1 MKIARRLL
9 DAALQNPD
17 GAALFLDFDGTLV
30 EIAATPDG
38 AAAPAA
44 LARVLERA
52 SAALSGALALVSGRR
67 IADLDARLAPF
78 RGAAAGVHGAEMR
91 LDPAHPIKAGEKL
104 DARVR
109 DEVAQLTGD
118 DPRLLLE
125 DKGHAIAVH
134 YRLAEHFGPEL
145 ERRLEHYVR
154 EVDGLRVQP
163 GRKVIEILGEAV
175 TKGDAVRRFMREKPF
190 VGRRPIMIGDDR
202 TDVSAFDACAAL
214 GGVGLSVAGEF
225 FHAAEADFAS
235 PEDVR
240 RWLGEFSLISPEV
253 RR

>member
-1 MKIARRLL
+1 METARRWL
-9 DAALQNPD
+9 DAALQNP
-17 GAALFLDFDGTLV
+17 AAVALFLDFDGTLV

-38 AAAPAA
+38 AAAPEA

-52 SAALSGALALVSGRR
+52 SAALGGALALVSGRR

-78 RGAAAGVHGAEMR
+78 LGAAAGVHGGEMR

-109 DEVAQLTGD
+109 DDVAELTGN

-134 YRLAEHFGPEL
+134 YRLAEQVGPEL

-163 GRKVIEILGEAV
+163 GRKVVEILGDAV

-202 TDVSAFDACAAL
+202 SDVSAFDACAAL
-214 GGVGLSVAGEF
+214 GGVGLRVAGEF
-225 FHAAEADFAS
+225 FHVDEANFAS

-240 RWLGEFSLISPEV
+240 HWLGAFSLVSPEL